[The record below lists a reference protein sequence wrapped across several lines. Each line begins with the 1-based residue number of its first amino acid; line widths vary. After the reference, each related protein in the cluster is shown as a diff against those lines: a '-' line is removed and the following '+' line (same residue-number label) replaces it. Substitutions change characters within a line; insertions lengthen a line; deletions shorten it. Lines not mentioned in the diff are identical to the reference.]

1 MLFNGKFWN
10 KPGHLGMTRAELK
23 DALQA
28 LPKPEAGDA
37 GKAVL
42 VNADADG
49 YELGEAGGGTP
60 TAHKVRIT
68 ISSRNGQVTQV
79 KVDSADVNISTIL
92 GNAGASL
99 LNNSLVTLFVTSESN
114 EYILCGRFIN
124 DANDGV
130 YSNGVGYWLNNED
143 EGTVI
148 TYYCS
153 FDSTVG
159 ILETY

>member
-1 MLFNGKFWN
+1 
-10 KPGHLGMTRAELK
+10 MTRAELK

-92 GNAGASL
+92 
-99 LNNSLVTLFVTSESN
+99 NNSLVTLFVTSESN